1 MSAPTRPPTRSGGGG
16 TAARKAARESEAT
29 SGATTRAARDRGSG
43 SAGSG
48 AGATVADRRP
58 AAPLDPDALAALEE
72 QRDFLLRSLRDL
84 EREHDAGD
92 LDDGDYAALKDDYT
106 ARAAAVL
113 RAIEGHQTAMA
124 ARPRGSRGRTLAIA
138 ALIVVAALVVG
149 AVLAQ
154 ALGRRSAG
162 DSATGDI
169 RQTSRDLLAKARSE
183 TAEANQALQSGDGT
197 GAVEHFKAAIKA
209 YDDALQADPA
219 NAEAMTYRG
228 WLLHT
233 LAVNGP
239 ADRQPALDQE
249 AASWLDRAI
258 VAKPDYPD
266 AHVFKAILLRNAG
279 DLAGARAELAKV
291 PDSQIPPFMQ
301 QMVQGLRAS
310 VDGSEPSG
318 SSSAGSAPPGSTAP
332 GSPSATP

>member
-1 MSAPTRPPTRSGGGG
+1 MSAPTRPPSRSGGGG
-16 TAARKAARESEAT
+16 TAARKAARQGEAAPSSSRSSGST
-29 SGATTRAARDRGSG
+29 RSTGSTGAGGSSGATSSATGGGRRA
-43 SAGSG
+43 
-48 AGATVADRRP
+48 P
-58 AAPLDPDALAALEE
+58 ALDPDALAALEE

-113 RAIEGHQTAMA
+113 RAIEGHQTALA
-124 ARPRGSRGRTLAIA
+124 ARPRASRGRTLAIA
-138 ALIVVAALVVG
+138 ALVVVAALVAG

-183 TAEANQALQSGDGT
+183 TAEANQALQGGDGT
-197 GAVEHFKAAIKA
+197 AAVEHFKAAIKA
-209 YDDALQADPA
+209 YDDALQVDPA

-233 LAVNGP
+233 LAINGP
-239 ADRQPALDQE
+239 AERQPALDQE

-291 PDSQIPPFMQ
+291 PDDQIPPFMQ
-301 QMVQGLRAS
+301 QMVQGLRSS
-310 VDGSEPSG
+310 VDGSGSG
-318 SSSAGSAPPGSTAP
+318 SGGSTPPGSSA
-332 GSPSATP
+332 PSATP

>member
-1 MSAPTRPPTRSGGGG
+1 MSAPTRPPTRSSGGGG
-16 TAARKAARESEAT
+16 TAARKAARQGDGASSTGRSAT
-29 SGATTRAARDRGSG
+29 SGRSASSAQAT
-43 SAGSG
+43 G
-48 AGATVADRRP
+48 AGGRSK
-58 AAPLDPDALAALEE
+58 APELDPDALAALEE

-92 LDDGDYAALKDDYT
+92 LDDDDYAALEDDYT

-124 ARPRGSRGRTLAIA
+124 ARPRASRGRTLAIV
-138 ALIVVAALVVG
+138 ALVVVAALVAG

-183 TAEANQALQSGDGT
+183 TAEANQALQGGDGT
-197 GAVEHFKAAIKA
+197 AAVDHFKAAIKA

-239 ADRQPALDQE
+239 TERQAGLDQE
-249 AASWLDRAI
+249 AAGWLDRAI

-291 PDSQIPPFMQ
+291 PDDQIPPFMQ
-301 QMVQGLRAS
+301 SMVQGLRAS
-310 VDGSEPSG
+310 VDGTG
-318 SSSAGSAPPGSTAP
+318 TTTPGSTPGAP
-332 GSPSATP
+332 GA